1 MLTLRLLCLL
11 FYKISKKKKNTY
23 ILFYEMFYQ
32 ILYAS
37 GESQVAFYQYL
48 QILYIL
54 ILISVIFATNIFP
67 SLWEWFD
74 MKSVTSDFVGS
85 YLSLKIILLSEIWP
99 NIQFYCVLVIVIKT

>member
-1 MLTLRLLCLL
+1 
-11 FYKISKKKKNTY
+11 
-23 ILFYEMFYQ
+23 MFYQ

-67 SLWEWFD
+67 SL
-74 MKSVTSDFVGS
+74 
-85 YLSLKIILLSEIWP
+85 
-99 NIQFYCVLVIVIKT
+99 